1 MPVTSSSSSTWT
13 QGRKFGVVIDAGSSG
28 SRVQVYSWLDPEVAK
43 RERHKGGKSV
53 DVLSK
58 VEKGVEHGDGWH
70 LKVEPGERGFSPGA
84 IVKGLYIPKRCTS

>member
-70 LKVEPGERGFSPGA
+70 LKVEPGESFFLSTKSVIGR
-84 IVKGLYIPKRCTS
+84 LYKRAASL